1 MGVYRGRQQS
11 RGISE
16 GFLNGKMGRVSLCGR
31 EKKQSVYCTGKGNF
45 SGCKVWRG
53 FLCVGWWTAV
63 AVFLQTLRKGEGF
76 VRNGQRALVKSEE
89 ATSKRIPGR

>member
-1 MGVYRGRQQS
+1 MAAKKNSPV
-11 RGISE
+11 IA
-16 GFLNGKMGRVSLCGR
+16 R
-31 EKKQSVYCTGKGNF
+31 EKGNF

-53 FLCVGWWTAV
+53 FLCVGRWTAV

-76 VRNGQRALVKSEE
+76 VRNGQRALVKKEE